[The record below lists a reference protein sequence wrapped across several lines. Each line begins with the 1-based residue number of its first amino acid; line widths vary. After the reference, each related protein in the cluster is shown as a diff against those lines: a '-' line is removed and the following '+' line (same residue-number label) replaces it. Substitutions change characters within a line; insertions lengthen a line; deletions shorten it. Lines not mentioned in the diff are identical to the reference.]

1 MSQLSLNRL
10 FSRAAAQPISSSAGR
25 VASQRARLWVG
36 LAFGACLTLASLRA
50 YEYPQYST
58 DGLSYMANAL
68 AMSGA
73 SIPVIHDTV
82 YRDAK
87 AGIPAPAFNHLVG
100 DDPSEP
106 RSERESFRERAVD
119 PYHFAEF
126 LPCFA
131 IRPIFNELIYILH
144 FKLGVGLLQATVLIP
159 VVSYWL
165 MGWMV
170 WVWIARY
177 TAVPWAAFLS
187 LLLLLSPPLW
197 DLARFTSPDALS
209 SLVVLLGMY
218 LLFEKRKLLPG
229 TILLLASV
237 FIRTD
242 NALLVL
248 VVLAFMYA
256 AGFGLKVV
264 DGIVLSVVAAASVVL
279 INHFAGDYGW
289 RVLYYRAFVGVPTA
303 VGEIAP
309 SFGVRDYLT
318 ALRAGLSGAVHEQ
331 YIPFFLMGVVSLL
344 RRPPMA
350 ILVFVAVT
358 TFYTMARI
366 IIFPDPEMRYF
377 GPFFVAMGVALASS
391 LQGIRQA
398 PRRRAGSPPPETTR
412 EVAAS

>member
-1 MSQLSLNRL
+1 MSQLSLNRPL
-10 FSRAAAQPISSSAGR
+10 SRAAPEPISRGAAGGW

-36 LAFGACLTLASLRA
+36 LAFGACLALASLRA
-50 YEYPQYST
+50 YEYPEYST
-58 DGLSYMANAL
+58 DGFLYMANAL

-87 AGIPAPAFNHLVG
+87 AGIPAPGFNHLVG

-106 RSERESFRERAVD
+106 RSERESFRERAVN

-131 IRPIFNELIYILH
+131 IRPIFNELIYVLH
-144 FKLGVGLLQATVLIP
+144 FNLGVGLLQATVLIP

-165 MGWMV
+165 MGWVV
-170 WVWIARY
+170 WVWISRY
-177 TAVPWAAFLS
+177 TAVHWAAFLS

-197 DLARFTSPDALS
+197 DLARATSPDAMSL
-209 SLVVLLGMY
+209 LVVLLGMY
-218 LLFEKRKLLPG
+218 LSFEKRKLVPG
-229 TILLLASV
+229 MILLLASV

-256 AGFGLKVV
+256 AGFGIKLV
-264 DGIVLSVVAAASVVL
+264 DGIVLSAVAVASVVL

-289 RVLYYRAFVGVPTA
+289 RVLYYRAFVGVPIA
-303 VGEIAP
+303 VGEITP
-309 SFGVRDYLT
+309 RFGVRDYFA
-318 ALRAGLSGAVHEQ
+318 ALRAGLSGALHEQ

-344 RRPPMA
+344 RRPPRA
-350 ILVFVAVT
+350 ILALVAVT
-358 TFYTMARI
+358 TFYAMARL

-391 LQGIRQA
+391 LQGMREA
-398 PRRRAGSPPPETTR
+398 PLRRASSPPL
-412 EVAAS
+412 